1 MNYVEKM
8 GKSGKTAEQLAR
20 ATGDSYK
27 TVLDHTIG
35 LGERNVR
42 FAQGVA
48 DSSIKEIR
56 HQAEANRAMA
66 RELVERAE
74 NQRSAFQAV
83 AEESLDSYMDFL
95 YAPISYYKE
104 GLRLVERE
112 IPSGGL
118 PISNYD
124 KLNVEEISKKVEG
137 LSAAEVRELRA
148 YEKLNKNR
156 ETLIEQFDRKLKA
169 ASA

>member
-1 MNYVEKM
+1 MV
-8 GKSGKTAEQLAR
+8 
-20 ATGDSYK
+20 
-27 TVLDHTIG
+27 
-35 LGERNVR
+35 
-42 FAQGVA
+42 
-48 DSSIKEIR
+48 
-56 HQAEANRAMA
+56 
-66 RELVERAE
+66 
-74 NQRSAFQAV
+74 
-83 AEESLDSYMDFL
+83 EESLNTYMDFL

-104 GLRLVERE
+104 GLRLVEKE

-124 KLNVEEISKKVEG
+124 KLNVEEISKKIDG
-137 LSAAEVRELRA
+137 LSAAEVRALQT

>member
-1 MNYVEKM
+1 MNYPEKM
-8 GKSGKTAEQLAR
+8 EKTGKTAEELAR
-20 ATGDSYK
+20 VTGDSYK
-27 TVLDHTIG
+27 TVIDHTVG

-42 FAQGVA
+42 FAQGIM
-48 DSSIKEIR
+48 DSSVKEMR
-56 HQAEANRAMA
+56 QQAEANRAMT

-74 NQRSAFQAV
+74 GQRDAFRAV
-83 AEESLDSYMDFL
+83 VEESLNTYMDFL

-124 KLNVEEISKKVEG
+124 KLNVEEISKKIDG
-137 LSAAEVRELRA
+137 LSAAEVRALQT

-156 ETLIEQFDRKLKA
+156 ETVNEQFDRKLKA